1 LRVSRGPTTYP
12 LSWWAER
19 WVRVRRSLHQLS
31 AIGLKGASS
40 PGYLSDG
47 GGLYLQITPSGARS
61 WVFRYSIRGKRR
73 EMGLGA
79 FSRVGSTSAPDV
91 TLAMA
96 REKAAQQRQ
105 HLAEGRDPIAHRD
118 ATAAQER
125 LQEGRQTLWEDAAAQ
140 FLTAH
145 EPTWRNPKHRQQW
158 RNTLDTYAGPVL
170 KGLPVAA
177 IGKVEAAKVLDPIWH
192 EKPETA
198 SRVRGRIER
207 VLDWCR
213 ARGYRQGENPFRWRE
228 NLSLVYPA
236 KTKVRPVKHHAAV
249 PIDKLPALYARLR
262 KSDGMA
268 ALALRFLI
276 LTGARAGEVV
286 GARWEEID
294 LDTATWTVPGERMKA
309 GRSHTVPL
317 SAEALSI
324 LKPLAKVQI
333 GPLVFP
339 SRATSRPLSLTA
351 LTKSLDA
358 AGGKHATVHGMRSTF
373 RDWGAERTSFPRDV
387 LEMALAHTI
396 GDKVEAAYRRG
407 DLLKKRA
414 ALMAQWSR
422 FLIDPPT
429 AAVVPL
435 RRKRA

>member
-1 LRVSRGPTTYP
+1 M
-12 LSWWAER
+12 
-19 WVRVRRSLHQLS
+19 RRSLHQLT
-31 AIGLKGASS
+31 AIGLKAATS

-47 GGLYLQITPSGARS
+47 GGLYLQTTPSGARS
-61 WVFRYSIRGKRR
+61 WVFRYSIGGRRR

-79 FSRVGSTSAPDV
+79 FSRVGSTSQPEV
-91 TLAMA
+91 TLATA

-105 HLAEGRDPIAHRD
+105 HLAEGKDPIAHRD
-118 ATAAQER
+118 ATAAEER
-125 LQEGRQTLWEDAAAQ
+125 LQAGRQTLWQDAAGQ

-177 IGKVEAAKVLDPIWH
+177 IGRAEAAKILDPIWH
-192 EKPETA
+192 DKPETA

-213 ARGYRQGENPFRWRE
+213 ARGYRQGENPFRWRN

-249 PIDKLPALYARLR
+249 PIDRLPPLYARLR
-262 KSDGMA
+262 KADGMA
-268 ALALRFLI
+268 AMALRFLI
-276 LTGARAGEVV
+276 LTGARASEAA
-286 GARWEEID
+286 GARWNEID
-294 LDTATWTVPGERMKA
+294 LQAALWTVPGDRMKA
-309 GRSHTVPL
+309 GRTHTVPL
-317 SAEALSI
+317 SAEALAI
-324 LKPLAKVQI
+324 LKPLAKLRA

-339 SRATSRPLSLTA
+339 SRTTSRPLSLTA
-351 LTKSLDA
+351 LSKALDA
-358 AGGKHATVHGMRSTF
+358 AGGTGATVHGMRSTF
-373 RDWGAERTSFPRDV
+373 RDWGAERTNFPRDV

-407 DLLKKRA
+407 ELLKKRT

-422 FLIDPPT
+422 FLIDPPA

-435 RRKRA
+435 GRRRA